1 MIRYIP
7 LKTATLVIVSIAASA
22 LLAHAE
28 SLAIRNCTWCHGSS
42 AQGYTPAPRLAGQRV
57 PYMENQLISFRA
69 HTRNNPFSK
78 QYMWGAAGSLSPQAV
93 RDLAIY
99 FSSLPADSGQ
109 RWRQGTH
116 GDRTNHLSTRSTGR
130 EYCRL
135 RRLSRPE
142 CRGDRRNSSFG
153 GLGLHLPETT
163 AATMGRGISRDRPRP
178 DAPHCQ
184 QAVPRPDRGP
194 GVVPQL
200 RQVIRLGCR
209 WTGRGPNRTNRNIFQ
224 RLSK

>member
-1 MIRYIP
+1 MIRYVP

-22 LLAHAE
+22 LLARAE

-99 FSSLPADSGQ
+99 FSSLPAAPAND
-109 RWRQGTH
+109 
-116 GDRTNHLSTRSTGR
+116 GDRELTATGR
-130 EYCRL
+130 TIYQQGLPDANIAACVACHGPKAEGIAEIPRL
-135 RRLSRPE
+135 GGLAYTYLKRRLQQWGE
-142 CRGDRRNSSFG
+142 GY
-153 GLGLHLPETT
+153 HTT
-163 AATMGRGISRDRPRP
+163 ARAPMPRIANKLSRDQIE
-178 DAPHCQ
+178 AL
-184 QAVPRPDRGP
+184 ASY
-194 GVVPQL
+194 
-200 RQVIRLGCR
+200 
-209 WTGRGPNRTNRNIFQ
+209 
-224 RLSK
+224 LSFVN